1 MSDPENHGD
10 DDYLVFLAPAEHYN
24 TLSSSPFLNYI
35 YALCALGEYTTVL
48 DWIFGRKY
56 HFSHTGAP
64 LLENK
69 LLLQGYPESSV
80 KIDSYLQTRRVP
92 PDALA
97 YPRDKVA
104 TVSLASYDVELNCLH
119 SDLHFGPRQNY
130 SETHRLQHVSWLRQG
145 GETIFFP
152 EGAAVLGW
160 TRRENNGQS
169 VGRNHQRVAKRRKVE
184 N

>member
-1 MSDPENHGD
+1 M
-10 DDYLVFLAPAEHYN
+10 
-24 TLSSSPFLNYI
+24 
-35 YALCALGEYTTVL
+35 
-48 DWIFGRKY
+48 
-56 HFSHTGAP
+56 
-64 LLENK
+64 
-69 LLLQGYPESSV
+69 LLQGYPESSV

-152 EGAAVLGW
+152 EGAAVLG
-160 TRRENNGQS
+160 
-169 VGRNHQRVAKRRKVE
+169 
-184 N
+184 

>member
-10 DDYLVFLAPAEHYN
+10 DDYLVFLAPSEHYN

-69 LLLQGYPESSV
+69 LLLQGYPEFSV

-92 PDALA
+92 PAALA
-97 YPRDKVA
+97 YPRYKVA
-104 TVSLASYDVELNCLH
+104 TVSLASYDVELNYLH
-119 SDLHFGPRQNY
+119 LGVRFGPRQNH
-130 SETHRLQHVSWLRQG
+130 SETHRLQNVYCLRQG
-145 GETIFFP
+145 SENIFFP
-152 EGAAVLGW
+152 EGSAVLDW
-160 TRRENNGQS
+160 TRRENNRQL
-169 VGRNHQRVAKRRKVE
+169 VGGNRQRVAKRRKVK